1 MYYPCQTD
9 ETLSRT
15 FAVLKPLVKIYIP
28 YFIMVGLNIKVILRL
43 RDSKKALQGPGVRN
57 NTSKFAVSTILID
70 LIFLIFKSP
79 EALLQLYSFIKERT
93 MLTTQDLRQIY
104 SLIPI
109 LYISSD
115 VSLTYSAV
123 LVFIFLV
130 FNRLFRKEV
139 LRLGKISMSFS
150 NRSNS

>member
-1 MYYPCQTD
+1 MD
-9 ETLSRT
+9 ENLSRT
-15 FAVLKPLVKIYIP
+15 MSALKPLVKIYIP

-79 EALLQLYSFIKERT
+79 EALLQIYSYIKERQPT
-93 MLTTQDLRQIY
+93 RQDLNQI
-104 SLIPI
+104 SHVLPI
-109 LYISSD
+109 LNISTD
-115 VSLTYSAV
+115 VALTYSAL

-130 FNRLFRKEV
+130 FNRLFRQEV
-139 LRLGKISMSFS
+139 LRLGKISMNFS

>member
-1 MYYPCQTD
+1 MHYPCLMD
-9 ETLSRT
+9 ENLSRT
-15 FAVLKPLVKIYIP
+15 MAVLKPLVKIYIP

-43 RDSKKALQGPGVRN
+43 RDSKKALQGSGVRN

-79 EALLQLYSFIKERT
+79 EALLQIYSYIKQRQPT
-93 MLTTQDLRQIY
+93 LQDLNQVNPVI
-104 SLIPI
+104 LIVN
-109 LYISSD
+109 ISTD
-115 VSLTYSAV
+115 VALTYSAV

-130 FNRLFRKEV
+130 FNRLFRQEV
-139 LRLGKISMSFS
+139 LRLGKISMNLS

>member
-1 MYYPCQTD
+1 MYYPCLMD
-9 ETLSRT
+9 ENLSRT
-15 FAVLKPLVKIYIP
+15 MAVLKPLVKIYIP

-79 EALLQLYSFIKERT
+79 EALLQIYSYIKQRQPT
-93 MLTTQDLRQIY
+93 LQDLNQVNPVI
-104 SLIPI
+104 LIVN
-109 LYISSD
+109 ISTD
-115 VSLTYSAV
+115 VALTYSAV

-130 FNRLFRKEV
+130 FNRLFRQEV
-139 LRLGKISMSFS
+139 LRLGKISMNLS